1 MTSTSAPASPAT
13 PTTVRRADYQ
23 APAWFVR
30 HVELAFDLD
39 APRTIVTARLAVERN
54 PAAPAG
60 TPLRLDGE
68 ALDLLDIAI
77 ADQPLASDRYRIEQQ
92 ADAQTLVVETDA
104 DRFVL
109 TTRVANRPA
118 DNLQLSGLYATGQM
132 LLTQCEAEGF
142 RRITFFPDRPDVMA
156 TWRVTLRAN
165 RSRYP
170 VLLSNGN
177 LLSEGPVAGDDERHQ
192 AVWDDPFPKPSYLF
206 ALVAGQL
213 QANEE
218 TYRTRSGRDVLLQVW
233 ADPANRDRTDYAMQ
247 SLKRSIAWDEQRFDL
262 ELDLDRFMIVATH
275 DFNMGAMENKGLN
288 IFNAKYLFADPQ
300 VSTDDDFFSIESIVA
315 HEYFHNWT
323 GNRVTCRD
331 WFQLT
336 LKEGL
341 TVFRDQEFSAD
352 MLAAE
357 SGEGSPAAAS
367 ARAVHR
373 IETVRRLR
381 AMQFAEDAGPMA
393 HPIRPDT
400 YQAIDNF
407 YTATV
412 YEKGAEVIRMLQTL
426 VGVDG
431 FRKGMTLYF
440 ERHDGQAVTCDD
452 FVAAIA
458 DANGRDLSSFLR
470 WYRTAGTPRIFA
482 ENHFD
487 AGTGQYRLTLR
498 QQLPGRDG
506 QLQTPT
512 AEQALPI
519 PVAIAL
525 LDRDGSERLAT
536 TVELTAPEQS
546 FAFDLPPHAPGQ
558 PPVLSLLRGFSAPV
572 IASVAHSDDDL
583 AFLLAHDTDPFKRG
597 EAGPS
602 LWLRA
607 IESALNAASAPSA
620 LSALIDALGRAL
632 TDAHLDDGLRRQLL
646 AIPSEGYLVE
656 QLDSIDPARLR
667 AARNAVR
674 DQAAR
679 ALSGPLK
686 VVMAGEHWRQPY
698 KLGVGVVARRGLANT
713 ALQLTTAIG
722 DDESRAAAWAQ
733 FDGANNMT
741 DRVAA
746 LGALLQTSADDAD
759 RALAAFERDFSHEPG
774 VMDKWFMMQASMQR
788 FPGGEPV
795 LERIRRL
802 QRHPAFS
809 LKNPNKVRAL
819 LNVFCT
825 ANLAEFHRADG
836 AGYALWVEQVLA
848 LDRTNPQVA
857 ARLARALD
865 RHDRFV
871 PALRDAMRAA
881 LAEVA
886 AAAQSPNVKEIVD
899 RARQTG

>member
-1 MTSTSAPASPAT
+1 MI
-13 PTTVRRADYQ
+13 VRRADYQ
-23 APAWFVR
+23 APAWRIR
-30 HVELAFDLD
+30 HVELCFDLD
-39 APRTIVTARLAVERN
+39 APRTIVTARLDVERN
-54 PAAPAG
+54 EAARAG
-60 TPLRLDGE
+60 EPLRLDGE
-68 ALDLLDIAI
+68 ALELLDIAI
-77 ADQPLASDRYRIEQQ
+77 DDQPLAADRFRLEQQ
-92 ADAQTLVVETDA
+92 AEAQTLVVVPDA

-118 DNLQLSGLYATGQM
+118 DNLQLSGLYASGQM

-156 TWRVTLRAN
+156 TWRVTLRAS
-165 RSRYP
+165 RARYP

-177 LLSEGPVAGDDERHQ
+177 LLSAGPVAGDEERHQ
-192 AVWDDPFPKPSYLF
+192 VIWDDPFPKPSYLF

-213 QANEE
+213 QANEAR
-218 TYRTRSGRDVLLQVW
+218 YRTRSGRDVLLQVW

-247 SLKRSIAWDEQRFDL
+247 SLQRSIAWDEQRFDL

-300 VSTDDDFFSIESIVA
+300 VSTDDDFFTIESIVA

-431 FRKGMTLYF
+431 FRKGMALYF

-458 DANGRDLSSFLR
+458 DANGRDLSAFLR
-470 WYRTAGTPRIFA
+470 WYGTAGTPRITA
-482 ENHFD
+482 ESQFD
-487 AGTGQYRLTLR
+487 AATGQYRLTLR
-498 QQLPGRDG
+498 QQLPDRDG
-506 QLQTPT
+506 RLTTPT
-512 AEQALPI
+512 ADQALPI
-519 PVAIAL
+519 PVAIGL
-525 LDRDGSERLAT
+525 LDRDGSERLAA
-536 TVELTAPEQS
+536 TVELTAPQQT
-546 FAFDLPPHAPGQ
+546 FAFDLPAHAPGQ

-572 IASVAHSDDDL
+572 IASVTHSDEDL
-583 AFLLAHDTDPFKRG
+583 AFLLAHDTDPFNRW
-597 EAGPS
+597 EAGQS

-607 IESALNAASAPSA
+607 IRTALTATVDAKA
-620 LSALIDALGRAL
+620 LDALLDALGRAL

-646 AIPSEGYLVE
+646 VIPAEGYLVE
-656 QLDSIDPARLR
+656 QLEQIDPALLR

-674 DQAAR
+674 DRAAHE
-679 ALSGPLK
+679 LIGPLK
-686 VVMAGEHWRQPY
+686 VVMAGAHWRQPY
-698 KLGVGVVARRGLANT
+698 KLGVGIVARRGLANT
-713 ALQLTTAIG
+713 ALALTTAIG
-722 DDESRAAAWAQ
+722 DSESREAAWAQ
-733 FDGANNMT
+733 FNGANNMT
-741 DRVAA
+741 DQSAA
-746 LGALLQTSADDAD
+746 LTALLQTTQDEAD
-759 RALAAFERDFSHEPG
+759 RALAAFERDFSHEPA
-774 VMDKWFMMQASMQR
+774 VMDKWFMLQAGMQR
-788 FPGGEPV
+788 LPGGEPV
-795 LERIRRL
+795 LDRVRRL
-802 QRHPAFS
+802 LRHPAFS

-825 ANLAEFHRADG
+825 ANLAEFHRTDG

-865 RHDRFV
+865 RHDRFA
-871 PALRDAMRAA
+871 PALRGAMRAA

-899 RARQTG
+899 RALQTR